1 VIPSKLVSVLW
12 FLAFLVIAPTVFVYF
27 LIIKGMDRYEP
38 EPFWLLTTAFFW
50 GAVVATLM
58 AIVINGFGEGVMSAA
73 LGAPASSQIVQ
84 SSTASFVA
92 PFVEESC
99 KGSGLLLLWL
109 LSAVWLH
116 EVDGAL
122 DGAIYGGVIGLG
134 FTLTE
139 DVLYVGNAGTQGA
152 AAFTALYLVRTVAAG
167 LSHASFTAMTGLG
180 IGVASETSSPFL
192 KLFAPIAGWMA
203 AAGLHFVH
211 NFLVTF
217 LYDGGLGLG
226 LKFLVFWT
234 FDLLFFVLVIALAV
248 RDRSIVI
255 RGLIDEVGRLLH
267 PKELART
274 ASHWMLVP
282 FWNFSN
288 LSGSPGGYSAS
299 RKKQLALIELAFLKQ
314 RRARGERG
322 VDIDRTEQEL
332 RTQVARAN
340 AAGVFIGAR

>member
-1 VIPSKLVSVLW
+1 VIILW
-12 FLAFLVIAPTVFVYF
+12 FLAFMVIAPTVFVYF

-38 EPFWLLTTAFFW
+38 EPFWLLSAAFFW

-58 AIVINGFGEGVMSAA
+58 AIFINSFGEGLVSAA
-73 LGAPASSQIVQ
+73 LGAPQTSSIVQ

-99 KGSGLLLLWL
+99 KGSGLLVLWI
-109 LSAVWLH
+109 LSALWLH

-139 DVLYVGNAGTQGA
+139 DVLYVGSAAAQGGA

-180 IGVASETSSPFL
+180 VGVASETTSPLL
-192 KLFAPIAGWMA
+192 KLLAPIAGWMA
-203 AAGLHFVH
+203 ATGLHFVH

-234 FDLLFFVLVIALAV
+234 FDLLFFVLVVSLAV
-248 RDRSIVI
+248 RDRSIVL

-267 PKELART
+267 PKELTRT
-274 ASHWMLVP
+274 VSHWMLVP
-282 FWNFSN
+282 FWNFAS
-288 LSGSPGGYSAS
+288 LMGSPGGYAAS

-314 RRARGERG
+314 RRVRGEQG
-322 VDIDRTEQEL
+322 PDIDRMDGEL
-332 RTQVARAN
+332 RARVNRAN
-340 AAGVFIGAR
+340 AAGIFIGAR

>member
-1 VIPSKLVSVLW
+1 VIVLW

-38 EPFWLLTTAFFW
+38 EPFWLLSLAFFW

-58 AIVINGFGEGVMSAA
+58 AIVINSFGEGVVSAA
-73 LGAPASSQIVQ
+73 LGAPQSSSIVQ

-99 KGSGLLLLWL
+99 KGSGLLVLWI
-109 LSAVWLH
+109 LSALWLH

-139 DVLYVGNAGTQGA
+139 DVLYVGSAAAQGGA

-180 IGVASETSSPFL
+180 VGVASETSSPVLKFL
-192 KLFAPIAGWMA
+192 APIAGWSA

-234 FDLLFFVLVIALAV
+234 FDLLFFVLVISLAV
-248 RDRSIVI
+248 RDRSIVL
-255 RGLIDEVGRLLH
+255 RGLIDEAGRLLH
-267 PKELART
+267 PKELGRT
-274 ASHWMLVP
+274 ASYWMLVP
-282 FWNFSN
+282 FWNFMS
-288 LSGSPGGYSAS
+288 LMGSPGGYSAS

-322 VDIDRTEQEL
+322 TDIDRTEGEL
-332 RTQVARAN
+332 RARVNRAN

>member
-1 VIPSKLVSVLW
+1 MAVLW

-38 EPFWLLTTAFFW
+38 EPFWLLSVAFFW
-50 GAVVATLM
+50 GAVVATLV
-58 AIVINGFGEGVMSAA
+58 AIVMNGVGEGVVSAV
-73 LGAPASSQIVQ
+73 LSAPAASSIVQ

-92 PFVEESC
+92 PFVEESS
-99 KGSGLLLLWL
+99 KGAGLLVLWL
-109 LSAVWLH
+109 LSAFWLH

-139 DVLYVGNAGTQGA
+139 DVLYVGSAAAQGGA
-152 AAFTALYLVRTVAAG
+152 AAFTALFLVRTVAAG

-180 IGVASETSSPFL
+180 IGVASETSSPAL
-192 KLFAPIAGWMA
+192 KFFAPIAGWMA
-203 AAGLHFVH
+203 AVGLHFVH

-217 LYDGGLGLG
+217 LYDGGVGLA

-234 FDLLFFVLVIALAV
+234 FDLFFFVLVISLAV
-248 RDRSIVI
+248 RDRSIVL

-267 PKELART
+267 PKELTRT
-274 ASHWMLVP
+274 ASYWMLVP
-282 FWNFSN
+282 FWNLMS
-288 LSGSPGGYSAS
+288 LSGSPGGYGAS

-314 RRARGERG
+314 RRARGQKG
-322 VDIDRTEQEL
+322 ADIEKNEGEL
-332 RTQVARAN
+332 RSEVARAN
-340 AAGVFIGAR
+340 NAGVFIGVR